1 MSEPRRIR
9 GAKQLLLLTALLFGL
24 VTMHTL
30 GHGPTGH
37 DASALARMA
46 APAAAGQEPGTAGH
60 SHHGLARGATADTEA
75 DSVVHSP
82 NAPNAPVAQAAPA
95 AVNAAPHP
103 HHSMPPAHGDGGP
116 LAVCLAVLGALVVV
130 LGGAAL
136 LRASRRAGRL
146 GAGPT
151 GVRWIAWPQP
161 PPGLAILDR
170 VAVLRI

>member
-1 MSEPRRIR
+1 MSESRRTR
-9 GAKQLLLLTALLFGL
+9 GVERLLLLAALLFGL

-37 DASALARMA
+37 NASALTRMA
-46 APAAAGQEPGTAGH
+46 APATAGQEPGTAGH
-60 SHHGLARGATADTEA
+60 SHHGLARGATADMEA
-75 DSVVHSP
+75 DSAVHS
-82 NAPNAPVAQAAPA
+82 PNAPVAQAAPA
-95 AVNAAPHP
+95 IVNAAPHNHP
-103 HHSMPPAHGDGGP
+103 SMPPAHGNGGP

-136 LRASRRAGRL
+136 LRARRRAGRL

-151 GVRWIAWPQP
+151 GVRRIARPQP
-161 PPGLAILDR
+161 PPGLAVLDR

>member
-1 MSEPRRIR
+1 MAEPRRTR
-9 GAKQLLLLTALLFGL
+9 GVERLLLLAALLFGL

-46 APAAAGQEPGTAGH
+46 APAAAGH
-60 SHHGLARGATADTEA
+60 SHHGLARGATVGTEA
-75 DSVVHSP
+75 DSTVHATSTA
-82 NAPNAPVAQAAPA
+82 NANATVTRAGPA
-95 AVNAAPHP
+95 TVSAAPHD
-103 HHSMPPAHGDGGP
+103 HSMPPAHGNGGP

-130 LGGAAL
+130 LGGTML
-136 LRASRRAGRL
+136 LRARRRAGRL

-161 PPGLAILDR
+161 PPGLAVLDR